1 MLNELIF
8 KKLNYLLVPICLLYP
23 SLQYTMS
30 FSFCNVSSKLKGGLG
45 VMGSFSVV
53 VG

>member
-8 KKLNYLLVPICLLYP
+8 EKLNHLLVPMWKLDP